1 MNHQRKMA
9 VSIYKNDIPQSL
21 DLGSDIAVD
30 TETMGLKFGRDRLC
44 LVQIADSKGKVY
56 FVQID
61 KNQKVAP
68 NLAKIM
74 TDESVVKIF
83 HYARFDIG
91 VLYKNLNFMT
101 SNIYCTKIASKL
113 GRTFSQNHGLKNLV
127 KEILSIDIS
136 KEQQS
141 SYWGADTLSENQINY
156 AKQDVIYLHKIRQH
170 LDRIL
175 QREDRYGVFQKT
187 CHFLPTRCE
196 LDSMGWEDLDPF
208 SH

>member
-1 MNHQRKMA
+1 MA
-9 VSIYKNDIPQSL
+9 VTIYKNDIPKNF
-21 DLGSDIAVD
+21 DIGREIAVD

-44 LVQIADSKGKVY
+44 LVQIADSKGQVY

-61 KNQKVAP
+61 KNQKIAP

-101 SNIYCTKIASKL
+101 RNIYCTKIASKL

-127 KEILSIDIS
+127 KEILSIDIP

-156 AKQDVIYLHKIRQH
+156 AKQDVIYLHKIRHH
-170 LDRIL
+170 LDNIL
-175 QREDRYGVFQKT
+175 RREDRFGVFQKT
-187 CHFLPTRCE
+187 CRFLPTRCE
-196 LDSMGWEDLDPF
+196 LDNMGWEDLDPF